1 MAYEKQ
7 NFKDGQCLC
16 GHHLNHIEEGI
27 CELEKQIENGGGSSG
42 GSAYI
47 DLEIGENGTT
57 INVTNPDGTFQK
69 ATVRNGEDGK
79 NGEPGLVWKGE
90 WNAETSYT
98 SLKNG
103 QLSRD
108 AVYYNGSAYVLKN
121 TVSPVVGVIPEGDTT
136 KWELLAKGGSG
147 GGSAELPVFNLAEMG
162 FSAIPVTG
170 GASTHNA
177 DTAEIKEAFKK
188 GSVKVVVP
196 LSAEGQEVPV
206 DFVLNGTSLAGEM
219 IQGCSIFNAG
229 DEVFLFMVQII
240 AGSIT
245 AAFVPFKQVLNI
257 TEEKVATSVD
267 LSGLESGTVV
277 ENFSDGSTL
286 TYSFEFDND
295 GKITKITDSDGN
307 EAVLNW

>member
-27 CELEKQIENGGGSSG
+27 VKLEEEIENGGGSSG

-47 DLEIGENGTT
+47 DLEIGEDGTA
-57 INVTNPDGTFQK
+57 IHVTNPDGTIQM

-79 NGEPGLVWKGE
+79 NGEPGIVWKGE

-136 KWELLAKGGSG
+136 KWELLAKGG
-147 GGSAELPVFNLAEMG
+147 
-162 FSAIPVTG
+162 
-170 GASTHNA
+170 
-177 DTAEIKEAFKK
+177 
-188 GSVKVVVP
+188 
-196 LSAEGQEVPV
+196 EV
-206 DFVLNGTSLAGEM
+206 S
-219 IQGCSIFNAG
+219 
-229 DEVFLFMVQII
+229 
-240 AGSIT
+240 
-245 AAFVPFKQVLNI
+245 
-257 TEEKVATSVD
+257 EEKKTTSVD
-267 LSGLESGTVV
+267 LSGFESGTVV

-286 TYSFEFDND
+286 TYSFEFNED

-307 EAVLNW
+307 ETVLTW

>member
-27 CELEKQIENGGGSSG
+27 AKLEEEIENGGGGSSG

-47 DLEIGENGTT
+47 ELIPGENGTT
-57 INVTNPDGTFQK
+57 ITVTNPDGTGQM

-79 NGEPGLVWKGE
+79 NGEPGIVWKGE

-121 TVSPVVGVIPEGDTT
+121 TVSPVVGVVPEGDTT

-147 GGSAELPVFNLAEMG
+147 SGMFTGSTGDTSPTDVANAMTEGRQILISHMDNTYGIIMFANFTLATMAGIIAASVTFEFGG
-162 FSAIPVTG
+162 
-170 GASTHNA
+170 
-177 DTAEIKEAFKK
+177 
-188 GSVKVVVP
+188 
-196 LSAEGQEVPV
+196 
-206 DFVLNGTSLAGEM
+206 VL
-219 IQGCSIFNAG
+219 FNA
-229 DEVFLFMVQII
+229 
-240 AGSIT
+240 SIT
-245 AAFVPFKQVLNI
+245 GDLNNNTWKFDAVEVARLEDI
-257 TEEKVATSVD
+257 PEEKKTTSVD
-267 LSGLESGTVV
+267 LSGFESGTVV
-277 ENFSDGSTL
+277 ENFSDGSSL
-286 TYSFEFDND
+286 TYSFEFDED

-307 EAVLNW
+307 ETVLNW